1 MVKSEPRRSRRLANL
16 EPEIYEVPQQVPEKV
31 PAVEEVPQV
40 PAVPAV
46 PEKVPTVEVRE
57 VPQVKS
63 WWSYFQW
70 G

>member
-16 EPEIYEVPQQVPEKV
+16 EPEIYVQAV
-31 PAVEEVPQV
+31 PAVEVPQ
-40 PAVPAV
+40 
-46 PEKVPTVEVRE
+46 VPTVEVRE

>member
-16 EPEIYEVPQQVPEKV
+16 EPEIYVQ
-31 PAVEEVPQV
+31 AV